1 MEWQRRRAMARTR
14 YVAKYDATEA
24 DLYDVSVGQ
33 LSREDE
39 DAYLSDLKH
48 VFQFQPGMEILDV
61 GAGTGA
67 LCKILTHL
75 PGLSITALDPSP
87 AMLAKLRTKAELRQ
101 ITSVEGFCDG
111 IEDLHLFGKAQF
123 HAVVSRQVVNGLF
136 DPLIAFR
143 NWHHWLLPG
152 GAVVVIDGLYGRDG
166 WTGQWEA
173 EVDVLPLSACQ
184 TTALTPY
191 LLEVAGFRIDAVE
204 LMQATNAR
212 PCTKTPRYV
221 VVATK
226 PA

>member
-1 MEWQRRRAMARTR
+1 MATPSCDGAHAR

-48 VFQFQPGMEILDV
+48 VFQFQPGM
-61 GAGTGA
+61 
-67 LCKILTHL
+67 
-75 PGLSITALDPSP
+75 
-87 AMLAKLRTKAELRQ
+87 
-101 ITSVEGFCDG
+101 
-111 IEDLHLFGKAQF
+111 
-123 HAVVSRQVVNGLF
+123 
-136 DPLIAFR
+136 
-143 NWHHWLLPG
+143 
-152 GAVVVIDGLYGRDG
+152 DGLYGRDG
-166 WTGQWEA
+166 WAGQWQA

-191 LLEVAGFRIDAVE
+191 LLEVAGFRIDAVQ
-204 LMQATNAR
+204 LMHATNAR